1 MSIVTDQIIKASVV
15 AKRPDPQAVMEKIQ
29 ERGAPRRPWW
39 SNG

>member
-1 MSIVTDQIIKASVV
+1 MSIVTDQIIKAGVA

-29 ERGAPRRPWW
+29 ERGAPRHPWW